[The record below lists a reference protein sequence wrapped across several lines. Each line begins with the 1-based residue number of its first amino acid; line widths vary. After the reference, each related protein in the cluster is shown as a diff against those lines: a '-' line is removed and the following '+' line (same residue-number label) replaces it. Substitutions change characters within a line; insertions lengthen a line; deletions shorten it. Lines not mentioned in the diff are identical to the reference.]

1 MSYGVQWQMQGTST
15 KPPFWQVLVAA
26 RVLVGRYCK
35 GSPGD
40 VEPPVLDERTGD
52 RYDST
57 VDNAEAPS
65 IFVAGSSWG
74 KLDETWWNRN
84 QLIWST
90 RFSDKPCFSDFFPI
104 LTVYCTLFYIEDTD
118 LIRFVAAGGVNTGAT
133 ARSLFACNQRIFDF
147 VELRFLCVTHGFRNQ
162 YHILCISDVLKGQ
175 LRWVWTH
182 QLRPYF
188 EIFRHFLCFW
198 SRSWR
203 EMCGRASQNPVKC
216 PCTFATCWW
225 VSIVMGVLQ

>member
-74 KLDETWWNRN
+74 KLDET
-84 QLIWST
+84 
-90 RFSDKPCFSDFFPI
+90 
-104 LTVYCTLFYIEDTD
+104 
-118 LIRFVAAGGVNTGAT
+118 
-133 ARSLFACNQRIFDF
+133 
-147 VELRFLCVTHGFRNQ
+147 
-162 YHILCISDVLKGQ
+162 
-175 LRWVWTH
+175 
-182 QLRPYF
+182 
-188 EIFRHFLCFW
+188 
-198 SRSWR
+198 
-203 EMCGRASQNPVKC
+203 
-216 PCTFATCWW
+216 
-225 VSIVMGVLQ
+225 